1 MHKSILRYPAVMAG
15 ALLLLCVSC
24 RGIETLKFPTP
35 KNDSFYVILD
45 KSGSMAEPYK
55 GETKFAG
62 ARTIAERMALYAPD
76 RQLNAGLRTF
86 GENYFD
92 FNNTTMAYGVT
103 RFLREDYIK
112 TVRGLG
118 SPMGNSALH
127 SAIKAAGEDLKTVA
141 GRIALIIISDGTGMG
156 EAEVSAAAEL
166 KRQFGPRL
174 CIFTVQIGNDEGGG
188 KLLQRLAGAGQCG
201 TALKGDALEG
211 ETELKG
217 FWVKAL
223 PEVKKAEPAP
233 VVKIEEKRPAPE
245 ARPHKAEPA
254 PKKVSPPRGALVLQV
269 LFSSGSSVIKR
280 AYFHD
285 IKKVADFM
293 KEYPDV
299 KVVIEGHTDS
309 AGNFSANMKLSQ
321 QRAEKV
327 MKQLIGKYGI
337 DPARIRAVGYGPKRP
352 VASNATEKGREK
364 NRRVEARRI
373 SR

>member
-1 MHKSILRYPAVMAG
+1 MHKSKLRYPAVMAG

-62 ARTIAERMALYAPD
+62 ARTIAERTGLYAPD

-112 TVRGLG
+112 TVRSLC

-174 CIFTVQIGNDEGGG
+174 CIFTVQIGDDESGER
-188 KLLQRLAGAGQCG
+188 LLQRLAGAGQCG
-201 TALKGDALEG
+201 TALKGDTLEG
-211 ETELKG
+211 ETELKV
-217 FWVKAL
+217 FWGKAL

-233 VVKIEEKRPAPE
+233 VIKIEEKKPAPE
-245 ARPHKAEPA
+245 ARPHKAVPA
-254 PKKVSPPRGALVLQV
+254 PKKVVPRGALTLQV
-269 LFSSGSSVIKR
+269 LFSSGSSSIKR
-280 AYFHD
+280 VYFHD

-293 KEYPDV
+293 KEYPEV
-299 KVVIEGHTDS
+299 KVAIEGHSDNV
-309 AGNFSANMKLSQ
+309 GQFSANMKLSR
-321 QRAEKV
+321 QRAEAV
-327 MKQLIGKYGI
+327 MKQLVGKYGI